1 MDYTIMAVKLSTGE
15 LNLMVVNREGRE
27 GGRDRQTDRQ
37 RGQIQRARDVRDRE
51 RWRDREEREQKG

>member
-15 LNLMVVNREGRE
+15 LNLMAVNREGRE

-37 RGQIQRARDVRDRE
+37 RGQTQRARDVRDRE
-51 RWRDREEREQKG
+51 EREQKG

>member
-1 MDYTIMAVKLSTGE
+1 MAVKLSTGE

-37 RGQIQRARDVRDRE
+37 RGQTQRARDVRDRE
-51 RWRDREEREQKG
+51 EREQKG